1 MEFKI
6 SFLRIKLRLFAN
18 FWGVLLSFEVPAL
31 CELIANNANYD
42 DDDNLHS
49 CTVYIHTDVN
59 CSTPTKDIVY
69 RVIRVCVS
77 SYESRFC
84 LGVIRIRSFDV
95 PA

>member
-42 DDDNLHS
+42 DDDRPIDIYRNIIYVELKG
-49 CTVYIHTDVN
+49 
-59 CSTPTKDIVY
+59 PKDLITY
-69 RVIRVCVS
+69 NPINT
-77 SYESRFC
+77 
-84 LGVIRIRSFDV
+84 
-95 PA
+95 